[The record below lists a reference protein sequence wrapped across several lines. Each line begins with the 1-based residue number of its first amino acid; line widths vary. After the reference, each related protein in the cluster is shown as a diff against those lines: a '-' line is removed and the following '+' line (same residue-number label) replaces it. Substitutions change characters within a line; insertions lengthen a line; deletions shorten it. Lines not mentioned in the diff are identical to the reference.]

1 MNKPVNSC
9 VGGWIKLQKSTLM
22 KLSILLPIVLK
33 TVFLVTFAFLLTEKP
48 AHAYLDPGTGSY
60 ATQVLIAGLAG
71 AAFAIKNLLL
81 RFTRNR

>member
-1 MNKPVNSC
+1 
-9 VGGWIKLQKSTLM
+9 M

-81 RFTRNR
+81 RFTRNRKGGSSSPVAANRIESSK